1 MKQKIFAD
9 EYIKTGN
16 ATQAALKAG
25 YAKKT
30 AYAQGAKTL
39 KKRHVRAY
47 IEEKTKDLQSDT
59 IMGAK
64 EALEQLTL
72 IARGELE
79 TTKVFNTKD
88 GPLEVKVKP
97 DVSEITRAASEIL
110 KRYPVSDLEKAQ
122 IKQAK
127 ANAIKAQAEAEVA
140 KAESSRLKVA
150 TDSSRKKMEHLST
163 EDLKKLANIG
173 DDLDETE

>member
-1 MKQKIFAD
+1 M
-9 EYIKTGN
+9 
-16 ATQAALKAG
+16 
-25 YAKKT
+25 
-30 AYAQGAKTL
+30 
-39 KKRHVRAY
+39 RAY

-64 EALEQLTL
+64 EALEQLSL
-72 IARGELE
+72 IARGKLE

-127 ANAIKAQAEAEVA
+127 ANAIRAQAEAEVA
-140 KAESSRLKVA
+140 KAESSRLKTA
-150 TDSSRKKMEHLST
+150 TDSSREKMDKLT
-163 EDLKKLANIG
+163 TDDLRKLAHIG
-173 DDLDETE
+173 DDADET